1 MKVNLVD
8 GLLQTSITINYK
20 GQALTIDKM
29 VIDAGASHTLLSADA
44 VADIGVYFETGDE
57 IISAF
62 GIGDEENCF
71 RKAFD
76 FVTLGDFKIDSF
88 KLDVGAMH
96 EKLEING
103 LLGLD
108 LLMAANIVL
117 DLSNFSMYTKLRE
130 HNDHSWN

>member
-1 MKVNLVD
+1 MKVDLVD

-20 GQALTIDKM
+20 GQVLTIDKL
-29 VIDAGASHTLLSADA
+29 VIDTSASHTLLSADA

-57 IISAF
+57 LVSAF
-62 GIGDEENCF
+62 GIGGEESCF

-88 KLDVGAMH
+88 KLDAGALH

-117 DLSNFSMYTKLRE
+117 DLSSFSMYTKSRK
-130 HNDHSWN
+130 